1 MRKLLGVTLLLAV
14 GAALAEETGIEKV
27 DCTQMKTYKQRTECL
42 AKQGKTEVDLAK
54 EHGGNDN
61 SPRLLEEVEKLQAD
75 RKAEEELTK
84 KRLAKV
90 KDLFSPWDGS
100 SPTIVRATKKVMN
113 DPKSFE
119 HVETNYIVQKDG
131 EVKITMRFRG
141 KNAFGGLVMQTVVG
155 TIDIDTGKLIKFG
168 VQK

>member
-1 MRKLLGVTLLLAV
+1 MRKLLGAALLFIV
-14 GAALAEETGIEKV
+14 SAALAENIAIENA
-27 DCTQMKTYKQRTECL
+27 DCTKMKTYKLRTECL
-42 AKQGKTEVDLAK
+42 SKQGKTEVDLAK
-54 EHGGNDN
+54 EHGGDDN

-100 SPTIVRATKKVMN
+100 SPAMVRATKKVMN

-131 EVKITMRFRG
+131 GVKITMRFRG

-155 TIDIDTGKLIKFG
+155 IIDIDTGELTNFG
-168 VQK
+168 LQR